1 MEILIGIVLVLLAF
15 KLIAELAGFFIGMF
29 VGAKIAKLDIFNED
43 KDKDKQYEDIH
54 AICSSHDCNNNNIGG
69 YMMHMLMTAIGLL
82 LVVVSVEMHPDLM
95 SMELAML
102 MSIIGIVLVY
112 IPLINERSYDADRDR
127 N

>member
-29 VGAKIAKLDIFNED
+29 VGAKIAKMDIFNED

-69 YMMHMLMTAIGLL
+69 YMITLIILVGIIAIG
-82 LVVVSVEMHPDLM
+82 
-95 SMELAML
+95 
-102 MSIIGIVLVY
+102 IIAYLGMKATGAL
-112 IPLINERSYDADRDR
+112 
-127 N
+127 